1 MCVLQSTSSYS
12 YFISPGVVIL
22 KIAYILYKYVERLS
36 VNAFTTKLYLPIVNL
51 SALQGRGLF
60 ASTNYQTTQFKQG
73 KTSFNEL
80 LHVIQS

>member
-12 YFISPGVVIL
+12 YFISPRDNPEDSIH
-22 KIAYILYKYVERLS
+22 IVERSS

-51 SALQGRGLF
+51 SALQGRGLL